1 MEEEKQV
8 KETRND
14 MKKIIQKLDELNKED
29 QDIIDSITQAQ
40 ECNNDQ
46 EIDADQARKDNEEE
60 N

>member
-14 MKKIIQKLDELNKED
+14 MKKIIQKLDELDKED

>member
-8 KETRND
+8 KGTRND
-14 MKKIIQKLDELNKED
+14 MKKIIQKLDELDKED